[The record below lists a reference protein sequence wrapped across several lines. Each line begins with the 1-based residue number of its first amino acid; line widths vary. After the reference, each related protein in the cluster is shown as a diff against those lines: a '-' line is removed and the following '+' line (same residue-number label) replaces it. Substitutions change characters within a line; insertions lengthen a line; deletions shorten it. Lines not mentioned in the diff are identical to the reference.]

1 NSRLD
6 ELQAAV
12 LRVKLRHLN
21 RWNEARRRNARRY
34 ADAFRRCRIGG
45 IIPRPNTVSRS
56 DTARPNGRAIAFG
69 DALGR
74 GIILPREQPGCRH
87 VYHLYAIRTRRRSR
101 VCAAL
106 TRAGIDAQVAY
117 PSTLPAQPALRPYVR
132 GAGRFPIAEAVS
144 REILAL
150 PMYPEL
156 TPSQIER
163 VVAAVAQA
171 LADL

>member
-34 ADAFRRCRIGG
+34 ADAFRRCRIG
-45 IIPRPNTVSRS
+45 
-56 DTARPNGRAIAFG
+56 
-69 DALGR
+69 

-117 PSTLPAQPALRPYVR
+117 PSTLPTQPALRPYVR

-163 VVAAVAQA
+163 VVATIAEA
-171 LADL
+171 LAGA